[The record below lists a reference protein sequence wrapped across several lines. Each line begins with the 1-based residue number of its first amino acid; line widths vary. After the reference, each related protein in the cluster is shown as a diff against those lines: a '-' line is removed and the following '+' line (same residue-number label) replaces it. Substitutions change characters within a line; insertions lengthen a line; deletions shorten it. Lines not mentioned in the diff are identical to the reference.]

1 MSDGPPLAPA
11 ATPPAPACLVARAC
25 VLLVLLL
32 AAGVLVGA
40 VWLMW
45 LAQSTPGV
53 GAAPVLNA
61 SAESPGSVVAVEALR
76 REVARNPRNG
86 RAWALLG
93 YAELEAERY
102 TEAATAF
109 DKAVA
114 VSPKVAADPGVWC
127 DWADALGMAQGGSLK
142 GRPEELV
149 AHALALQPAHP
160 KALDMAGSA
169 AYERREF
176 GLAVEYWR
184 RLLPQLA
191 ATSTRYRELESAITR
206 AERLA
211 ATSLPAAR

>member
-1 MSDGPPLAPA
+1 MSDSPTLSPA
-11 ATPPAPACLVARAC
+11 APVCRVAGAC
-25 VLLVLLL
+25 VLVVLLL
-32 AAGVLVGA
+32 AAAVLAGA
-40 VWLMW
+40 VWLMRE
-45 LAQSTPGV
+45 
-53 GAAPVLNA
+53 
-61 SAESPGSVVAVEALR
+61 AESIPGGEANSLPATASPGPPGRVVAAEDLR

-93 YAELEAERY
+93 YAEFEAERY
-102 TEAATAF
+102 AEAAAAF

-149 AHALALQPAHP
+149 AHALALKSTHP
-160 KALDMAGSA
+160 KALEMAGSA
-169 AYERREF
+169 AYERRDF
-176 GLAVEYWR
+176 GVAVEYWR

-191 ATSTRYRELESAITR
+191 EGSSRRRELEIAITR

-211 ATSLPAAR
+211 ATPLPPGR